1 MHDALTDLYA
11 YVLLLEAEWYRLGV
25 RLEELAASESTT
37 SECLRQAARS
47 RVEMAE
53 ELAALRET
61 IAALRAQAEVG
72 FSPTDDGASPA
83 SLD

>member
-37 SECLRQAARS
+37 SECLRQAA
-47 RVEMAE
+47 
-53 ELAALRET
+53 LRET